1 MPHLVTGRT
10 PFPAHDLRVMR
21 TAASDG
27 LAGRP
32 GDESRLHKEC
42 YVCSDTGTAIMSR
55 RNAAILASGVTS
67 NGTLLIGTHFLEG
80 AALASSD
87 PVGSVPRG
95 AIGERGE
102 TRWT

>member
-1 MPHLVTGRT
+1 
-10 PFPAHDLRVMR
+10 
-21 TAASDG
+21 
-27 LAGRP
+27 
-32 GDESRLHKEC
+32 
-42 YVCSDTGTAIMSR
+42 MSR